1 MFAGLPALFFKFA
14 ELKCFCHSLLPQPMF
29 LSLTTEISTASWILS
44 FLAAFVIGLSKAGI
58 KGIAVINVIFM
69 AIAFEAKQS
78 TGIVLPLLIVADVF
92 AVIYYNR
99 HTQWKYVA
107 KFLPWMILG
116 IVLGSWFGMD
126 LPEQTFKIIM
136 ATIIFLT
143 VIFIVWWDQ
152 KKVKDVPTHW
162 AFASGV
168 GTLAGFTTMVGN
180 LAGPISN
187 IYFLAM
193 RLPKNQFIGTAAWL
207 FMIINVFKL
216 PFHFFVWNTITEET
230 LLLDLKLVP
239 GIILGFILG
248 IKIVKMIDEAFF
260 RKMILVLTAL
270 GAIVIL
276 FK

>member
-1 MFAGLPALFFKFA
+1 
-14 ELKCFCHSLLPQPMF
+14 MF
-29 LSLTTEISTASWILS
+29 LSIASEISITSWILS

-58 KGIAVINVIFM
+58 KGIAIINVTFM
-69 AIAFEAKQS
+69 AIAFEARQS
-78 TGIVLPLLIVADVF
+78 TGIVLPLLVVADVF

-99 HTQWKYVA
+99 HTQWKYVI
-107 KFLPWMILG
+107 KFLPWMIFG

-126 LPEQTFKIIM
+126 LPEQTFKICM
-136 ATIIFLT
+136 AIIIFL
-143 VIFIVWWDQ
+143 VLAIIVWWDQ
-152 KKVKDVPTHW
+152 KKVTTVPTHL

-207 FMIINVFKL
+207 FLIINVFKL
-216 PFHFFVWNTITEET
+216 PFHYFIWETISKET
-230 LLLDLKLVP
+230 LLLDLKFIP
-239 GIILGFILG
+239 GIILGFVLG
-248 IKIVKMIDEAFF
+248 IKLVKLINEVFF

-270 GAIVIL
+270 GAIIIL

>member
-1 MFAGLPALFFKFA
+1 
-14 ELKCFCHSLLPQPMF
+14 MF
-29 LSLTTEISTASWILS
+29 LANISEISTTSWILS
-44 FLAAFVIGLSKAGI
+44 FLAAFVIGMSKAGI
-58 KGIAVINVIFM
+58 KGIAIINVTFM

-78 TGIVLPLLIVADVF
+78 TGIVLPLLVVADVF

-99 HTQWKYVA
+99 HTQWSYVA

-116 IVLGSWFGMD
+116 IILGSYVGMD
-126 LPEQTFKIIM
+126 LPEKTFKIGM
-136 ATIIFLT
+136 AIIIFL
-143 VIFIVWWDQ
+143 VLAIIVWWDQ
-152 KKVKDVPTHW
+152 KNMKNVPTHW

-207 FMIINVFKL
+207 FLIINVFKL
-216 PFHFFVWNTITEET
+216 PFHFFIWNTISTDT
-230 LLLDLKLVP
+230 LLLDLKLIP
-239 GIILGFILG
+239 GIIVGFVLG
-248 IKIVKMIDEAFF
+248 IKLVKMINEAFF

-270 GAIVIL
+270 GAIIIL

>member
-1 MFAGLPALFFKFA
+1 
-14 ELKCFCHSLLPQPMF
+14 MF
-29 LSLTTEISTASWILS
+29 LSIASEISTTSWILS

-58 KGIAVINVIFM
+58 KGIAIINVTFM

-78 TGIVLPLLIVADVF
+78 TGIVLPLLVFADVL

-116 IVLGSWFGMD
+116 IVLGSWIGMD
-126 LPEQTFKIIM
+126 LPEQTFKIAM
-136 ATIIFLT
+136 AIIIFL
-143 VIFIVWWDQ
+143 VLAIIVWWDQ
-152 KKVKDVPTHW
+152 KKVEKVPTHW

-193 RLPKNQFIGTAAWL
+193 RLPKNHFIGTAAWL
-207 FMIINVFKL
+207 FLIINVFKL
-216 PFHFFVWNTITEET
+216 PFHIFFWDTISEAT
-230 LLLDLKLVP
+230 LLLDLKLIP
-239 GIILGFILG
+239 AIILGFVLG
-248 IKIVKMIDEAFF
+248 IKLIKMIDEAFF
-260 RKMILVLTAL
+260 RKMILILTAL
-270 GAIVIL
+270 GAVIIL

>member
-1 MFAGLPALFFKFA
+1 M
-14 ELKCFCHSLLPQPMF
+14 LL
-29 LSLTTEISTASWILS
+29 SIISEINTTSWILS

-58 KGIAVINVIFM
+58 KGIAIINVTFM

-92 AVIYYNR
+92 AAIYYNR
-99 HTQWKYVA
+99 HTQWKYVG

-116 IVLGSWFGMD
+116 IFLGSWVGMD
-126 LPEQTFKIIM
+126 LPEQTFKIGMVI
-136 ATIIFLT
+136 IIFL
-143 VIFIVWWDQ
+143 VLALIVWWDQ
-152 KKVKDVPTHW
+152 KKVKTVPTHW
-162 AFASGV
+162 AFASSV

-216 PFHFFVWNTITEET
+216 PFHFFVWHTITKES
-230 LLLDLKLVP
+230 LLLDAKLIP
-239 GIILGFILG
+239 GIILGFVLG
-248 IKIVKMIDEAFF
+248 IKLVKMINEAFF

-270 GAIVIL
+270 GAIIIL

>member
-1 MFAGLPALFFKFA
+1 
-14 ELKCFCHSLLPQPMF
+14 MF
-29 LSLTTEISTASWILS
+29 LSSISEISTTSWILS

-58 KGIAVINVIFM
+58 KGIAIINVTFM
-69 AIAFEAKQS
+69 AIAFETKQS
-78 TGIVLPLLIVADVF
+78 TGIVLPLLVVADVF

-116 IVLGSWFGMD
+116 IILGSWVGMD
-126 LPEQTFKIIM
+126 LPEQTFKIGM
-136 ATIIFLT
+136 AIIIFL
-143 VIFIVWWDQ
+143 VLGIIIWWDQ
-152 KKVKDVPTHW
+152 KKVEKVPTHW

-207 FMIINVFKL
+207 FLIINVFKL
-216 PFHFFVWNTITEET
+216 PFHFFIWETISKET
-230 LLLDLKLVP
+230 LLLDVKLIP
-239 GIILGFILG
+239 GIILGFVLG
-248 IKIVKMIDEAFF
+248 IKLVKMINEAFF

-270 GAIVIL
+270 GAIIIL

>member
-1 MFAGLPALFFKFA
+1 
-14 ELKCFCHSLLPQPMF
+14 MF
-29 LSLTTEISTASWILS
+29 LSVISEISTTSWILS
-44 FLAAFVIGLSKAGI
+44 FLAAFVIGMSKAGI
-58 KGIAVINVIFM
+58 KGIAIINVTFM
-69 AIAFEAKQS
+69 AIAFEVKQS
-78 TGIVLPLLIVADVF
+78 TGIVLPLLVVADIF

-99 HTQWKYVA
+99 HTQWGYVA

-116 IVLGSWFGMD
+116 IILGSWIGMD
-126 LPEQTFKIIM
+126 LPEQSFKIGM
-136 ATIIFLT
+136 ALIIFL
-143 VIFIVWWDQ
+143 VLGIIVWWDQ
-152 KKVKDVPTHW
+152 KKTKTVPTHW

-207 FMIINVFKL
+207 FLIINVFKL
-216 PFHFFVWNTITEET
+216 PFHFFLWDTISEET
-230 LLLDLKLVP
+230 LLLDLKLIP
-239 GIILGFILG
+239 GIVLGFVLG
-248 IKIVKMIDEAFF
+248 IKLVKLIDEAFF

-270 GAIVIL
+270 GAVIIL

>member
-1 MFAGLPALFFKFA
+1 
-14 ELKCFCHSLLPQPMF
+14 MF
-29 LSLTTEISTASWILS
+29 LTSISEISTTSWILS

-58 KGIAVINVIFM
+58 KGIAIINVTFM

-78 TGIVLPLLIVADVF
+78 TGIVLPLLVVADVF

-116 IVLGSWFGMD
+116 IILGSWVGMD
-126 LPEQTFKIIM
+126 LPVQTFKIGM
-136 ATIIFLT
+136 AIIIFL
-143 VIFIVWWDQ
+143 VLGIIIWWDQ
-152 KKVKDVPTHW
+152 KKVEKVPTHW

-207 FMIINVFKL
+207 FLIINVFKL
-216 PFHFFVWNTITEET
+216 PFHFFIWETISKET
-230 LLLDLKLVP
+230 LLLDVKLIP
-239 GIILGFILG
+239 GIILGFVLG
-248 IKIVKMIDEAFF
+248 IKLVKMINEAFF

-270 GAIVIL
+270 GAIIIL

>member
-1 MFAGLPALFFKFA
+1 
-14 ELKCFCHSLLPQPMF
+14 MF
-29 LSLTTEISTASWILS
+29 LSIASEISTTSWILS

-58 KGIAVINVIFM
+58 KGIAIINVTFM
-69 AIAFEAKQS
+69 AIAFEARQS
-78 TGIVLPLLIVADVF
+78 TGIVLPLLVVADVF

-99 HTQWKYVA
+99 HTQWKYVI
-107 KFLPWMILG
+107 KFLPWMIFG

-126 LPEQTFKIIM
+126 LPEQTFKIWM
-136 ATIIFLT
+136 AIIIFL
-143 VIFIVWWDQ
+143 VLAIIVWWDQ
-152 KKVKDVPTHW
+152 KKVTKVPTHL

-207 FMIINVFKL
+207 FLIINVFKL
-216 PFHFFVWNTITEET
+216 PFHYFIWETISKET
-230 LLLDLKLVP
+230 LLLDLKLIP
-239 GIILGFILG
+239 GIILGFVLG
-248 IKIVKMIDEAFF
+248 IKLVKLINEVFF

-270 GAIVIL
+270 GAIIIL

>member
-1 MFAGLPALFFKFA
+1 
-14 ELKCFCHSLLPQPMF
+14 MF
-29 LSLTTEISTASWILS
+29 LSLISEISTASWILS

-136 ATIIFLT
+136 AIIIFLT

-248 IKIVKMIDEAFF
+248 IKIVKRIDEAFF

>member
-1 MFAGLPALFFKFA
+1 
-14 ELKCFCHSLLPQPMF
+14 MF
-29 LSLTTEISTASWILS
+29 LSIASEISTTSWILS

-58 KGIAVINVIFM
+58 KGIAIINVTFM
-69 AIAFEAKQS
+69 AIAFQAKQS
-78 TGIVLPLLIVADVF
+78 TGIVLPLLVVADVF

-116 IVLGSWFGMD
+116 IFLGSWIGMD
-126 LPEQTFKIIM
+126 LPEQTFKIAM
-136 ATIIFLT
+136 AIIIFL
-143 VIFIVWWDQ
+143 VLAIIVWWDK
-152 KKVKDVPTHW
+152 KKVEKVPTHW

-193 RLPKNQFIGTAAWL
+193 RLPKNHFIGTAAWL
-207 FMIINVFKL
+207 FLIINVFKL
-216 PFHFFVWNTITEET
+216 PFHFFIWHTISEET
-230 LLLDLKLVP
+230 LLLDLKLIP
-239 GIILGFILG
+239 GIILGFIVG
-248 IKIVKMIDEAFF
+248 IKLVKMINEVFF

-270 GAIVIL
+270 GAIIIL

>member
-1 MFAGLPALFFKFA
+1 
-14 ELKCFCHSLLPQPMF
+14 MF
-29 LSLTTEISTASWILS
+29 LSIASEISTTSWILS

-58 KGIAVINVIFM
+58 KGIAIINVTFM

-78 TGIVLPLLIVADVF
+78 TGIVLPLLVVADVF

-99 HTQWKYVA
+99 HTQWKYVV

-116 IVLGSWFGMD
+116 IILGSWIGMD
-126 LPEQTFKIIM
+126 LPEQIFKIAM
-136 ATIIFLT
+136 AIIIFL
-143 VIFIVWWDQ
+143 VLGIIVWWDQ
-152 KKVKDVPTHW
+152 KKVEKVPTHW

-193 RLPKNQFIGTAAWL
+193 RLPKNHFIGTAAWL
-207 FMIINVFKL
+207 FLIINVFKL
-216 PFHFFVWNTITEET
+216 PFHFFIWHTISEET
-230 LLLDLKLVP
+230 LLLDLKLIP
-239 GIILGFILG
+239 AIILGFVLG
-248 IKIVKMIDEAFF
+248 IKLIKMIDEVFF

-270 GAIVIL
+270 GAIIIL

>member
-1 MFAGLPALFFKFA
+1 
-14 ELKCFCHSLLPQPMF
+14 MF
-29 LSLTTEISTASWILS
+29 LSIASEISTTSWILS

-58 KGIAVINVIFM
+58 KGIAIINVTFM

-78 TGIVLPLLIVADVF
+78 TGIVLPLLVFADVL

-116 IVLGSWFGMD
+116 IVLGSWIGMD
-126 LPEQTFKIIM
+126 LPEQTFKIAM
-136 ATIIFLT
+136 AIIIFL
-143 VIFIVWWDQ
+143 VLAIIVWWDQ
-152 KKVKDVPTHW
+152 KKVEKVPTHW

-193 RLPKNQFIGTAAWL
+193 RLPKNHFIGTAAWL
-207 FMIINVFKL
+207 FLIINVFKL
-216 PFHFFVWNTITEET
+216 PFHIFFWDTISEAT
-230 LLLDLKLVP
+230 LLLDLKLIP
-239 GIILGFILG
+239 AIILGFVLG
-248 IKIVKMIDEAFF
+248 IKLIKMIDEVFF
-260 RKMILVLTAL
+260 RNMIMILTAF
-270 GAIVIL
+270 GDFIIL
-276 FK
+276 YK

>member
-1 MFAGLPALFFKFA
+1 MI
-14 ELKCFCHSLLPQPMF
+14 
-29 LSLTTEISTASWILS
+29 LSSISEISTASWILS

-58 KGIAVINVIFM
+58 KGIAIINVTFM
-69 AIAFEAKQS
+69 AIAFDAKQS
-78 TGIVLPLLIVADVF
+78 TGIVLPLLVVADVF

-99 HTQWKYVA
+99 HTQWSYVA

-116 IVLGSWFGMD
+116 IILGVWIGMD
-126 LPEQTFKIIM
+126 LPEQTFKIGM
-136 ATIIFLT
+136 VLLIFLILA
-143 VIFIVWWDQ
+143 VIVWWDQ
-152 KKVKDVPTHW
+152 KKVKNVPTHW

-207 FMIINVFKL
+207 FLIINVFKL
-216 PFHFFVWNTITEET
+216 PFHFFIWNTISKES
-230 LLLDLKLVP
+230 LLLDMKLIP

-248 IKIVKMIDEAFF
+248 INLVKMINEAFF

-270 GAIVIL
+270 GAIIIL

>member
-1 MFAGLPALFFKFA
+1 
-14 ELKCFCHSLLPQPMF
+14 MF
-29 LSLTTEISTASWILS
+29 LSIASEISTTSWILS

-58 KGIAVINVIFM
+58 KGIAIINVTFM

-78 TGIVLPLLIVADVF
+78 TGIVLPLLVVADIF

-99 HTQWKYVA
+99 HTQWKYVV

-116 IVLGSWFGMD
+116 IILGSWIGMD
-126 LPEQTFKIIM
+126 LPEQIFKIAM
-136 ATIIFLT
+136 AIIIFL
-143 VIFIVWWDQ
+143 VLGIIVWWDQ
-152 KKVKDVPTHW
+152 KKVEKVPTHW

-193 RLPKNQFIGTAAWL
+193 RLPKNHFIGTAAWL
-207 FMIINVFKL
+207 FLIINVFKL
-216 PFHFFVWNTITEET
+216 PFHFFIWHTISEET
-230 LLLDLKLVP
+230 LLLDLKLIP
-239 GIILGFILG
+239 AIILGFVLG
-248 IKIVKMIDEAFF
+248 IKLIKMIDEVFF

-270 GAIVIL
+270 GAIIIM